1 MFQMN
6 SCNSS
11 TTKNRLHV
19 PHKMDKTTS
28 HSDGDIMLSPKTRR
42 KANIGKTSP
51 NHVNLSF
58 SQETLPFSGIP
69 PAKPKVDITA
79 YSGRKSP
86 KQWRESLSSQH
97 SSSTSALQN
106 ATDRHF
112 NSNSSS
118 QMNRMIR
125 DDRGKSSFTT
135 KRQRPPIN
143 GMIPSIQIQNL
154 QSFSSTDL
162 G

>member
-6 SCNSS
+6 GCNS
-11 TTKNRLHV
+11 TTTQNRLHA
-19 PHKMDKTTS
+19 PNKMDKSTS

-42 KANIGKTSP
+42 RANIGKTP

-58 SQETLPFSGIP
+58 SQEVLPFSGIP

-97 SSSTSALQN
+97 STSTSALQN

-112 NSNSSS
+112 NSFSSS
-118 QMNRMIR
+118 QMTIKIR

-143 GMIPSIQIQNL
+143 GVIPSIQIQNL